1 MLDLAFL
8 ILFVIIIM
16 RSLKGYYN
24 EALSDIAIVV
34 GVLAGFLGIFISGME
49 NLYGSNKMIFLNVI
63 VIISAVGQR
72 FAARYFVKLYN
83 EKIEQS
89 RQNLEK
95 EIEMRSRKRDG
106 SDYRIAEADFDNEEI
121 RFGKGGLTP
130 YNEEYSRNDENIT
143 LKESKK

>member
-49 NLYGSNKMIFLNVI
+49 NLSGSNKMIFLNVI

-130 YNEEYSRNDENIT
+130 YNEEYCRNDENIT